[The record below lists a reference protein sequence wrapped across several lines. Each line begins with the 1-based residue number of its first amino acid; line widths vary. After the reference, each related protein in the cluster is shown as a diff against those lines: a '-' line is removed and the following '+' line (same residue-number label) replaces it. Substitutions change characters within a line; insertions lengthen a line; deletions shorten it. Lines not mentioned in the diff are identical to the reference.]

1 MEYIDLKDY
10 LRRLMNN
17 WLIIVL
23 CCVVGGVAA
32 FIYSNF
38 MVAPVYSSSVKIGVY
53 NSDWSNKKSSMSDIQ
68 ASLGLIETCTVVLED
83 DVTAETISQALKE
96 EADVNVSPG
105 KIKSALS
112 FSQIGDSQW
121 LQVSARTTDPELSAM
136 ICNAAVAKTP
146 ELLVKSVADI
156 EIKCLG
162 QAKVNDVPVAPNVMR
177 NVIIGVLASL
187 VLVCGVIF
195 LLEFFDNTIRD
206 DNKLVE
212 KYDLC
217 ILGTIPNIYNS
228 PKNNKGSNYSD
239 IK

>member
-105 KIKSALS
+105 KIKSAH
-112 FSQIGDSQW
+112 
-121 LQVSARTTDPELSAM
+121 
-136 ICNAAVAKTP
+136 
-146 ELLVKSVADI
+146 
-156 EIKCLG
+156 
-162 QAKVNDVPVAPNVMR
+162 
-177 NVIIGVLASL
+177 IIL
-187 VLVCGVIF
+187 
-195 LLEFFDNTIRD
+195 
-206 DNKLVE
+206 K
-212 KYDLC
+212 
-217 ILGTIPNIYNS
+217 
-228 PKNNKGSNYSD
+228 
-239 IK
+239 